1 MRRYAFEGIHVL
13 DFSWVGVGPITTKYL
28 ADNGADVI
36 RVESALRIDVLRIA
50 PPWKDGQPG
59 VNNSQFFASYNT
71 SKKGITLD
79 LNQPKARE
87 LVRRLVPW
95 ADVVGESF
103 TPKAMRKWE
112 LDYEHLKQI
121 KPDLVMFSTC
131 MQGQTGPHAMYAGF
145 GQLMSALSG
154 FYHVSGYAE
163 GEPPAPPYGA
173 YSDFV
178 APRFLTS
185 ALLAALDYRRRT
197 GRGQYIDMSQYEAA
211 LHNLAPALIDYFATG
226 RVLGPQANRSPRFAP
241 HGAYRCRDEDG
252 AERWIAI
259 AVANDREWNEML
271 RVLGNPAGDGRFA
284 AMGQRLANAEELD
297 QFVGRLVREHD
308 AMALT
313 EKLQAAGVAAYPV
326 QNCVD
331 LHHDENLEA
340 FGFWHWLDHK
350 EMGPSPYEGLQHR
363 LSRTPGELRSAA
375 PALGQHNQEVLGG
388 MLGLSNAEIEQLKN
402 EMVIL

>member
-1 MRRYAFEGIHVL
+1 
-13 DFSWVGVGPITTKYL
+13 

-36 RVESALRIDVLRIA
+36 RVESASRIDVLRIA

-59 VNNSQFFASYNT
+59 INNSQFFASFNT
-71 SKKGITLD
+71 SKKGVTLD

-103 TPKAMRKWE
+103 TPRAMRKWE

-131 MQGQTGPHAMYAGF
+131 MQGQTGPNAMYPGF

-154 FYHVSGYAE
+154 FYHISGYAE
-163 GEPPAPPYGA
+163 GEPPSPPYGA

-178 APRFLTS
+178 APRFLT
-185 ALLAALDYRRRT
+185 AVLIAALDYRRRT
-197 GRGQYIDMSQYEAA
+197 GRGQHIDMSQYEVA
-211 LHNLAPALIDYFATG
+211 LHNLAPALIDYFASG

-241 HGAYRCRDEDG
+241 HGAYRCRDESD

-271 RVLGNPAGDGRFA
+271 RVLGNPAGNGRFA
-284 AMGQRLANAEELD
+284 TMAARLANAQELD
-297 QFVGRLVREHD
+297 EFVGRLVRERD

-326 QNCVD
+326 QNCLD
-331 LHHDENLEA
+331 LHDDENLEA

-350 EMGPSPYEGLQHR
+350 EMGSSPYEGLQHR

-375 PALGQHNQEVLGG
+375 PLLGQHTEEVLRG
-388 MLGLSNAEIEQLKN
+388 MLGLSDAEIEQL
-402 EMVIL
+402 

>member
-1 MRRYAFEGIHVL
+1 MRRYALEGIHVL

-36 RVESALRIDVLRIA
+36 RVESASRVDVLRIA

-59 VNNSQFFASYNT
+59 INNSQFFASYNT
-71 SKKGITLD
+71 SKKGVTLD

-131 MQGQTGPHAMYAGF
+131 MQGQTGPNAMYPGF

-154 FYHVSGYAE
+154 YYHISGYGE
-163 GEPPAPPYGA
+163 GEPPSPPYGA

-178 APRFLTS
+178 APRFLTA
-185 ALLAALDYRRRT
+185 ALIAALDYRRRT
-197 GRGQYIDMSQYEAA
+197 GRGQYIDMSQYECA

-226 RVLGPQANRSPRFAP
+226 RVLGPQANRSPRFA
-241 HGAYRCRDEDG
+241 
-252 AERWIAI
+252 
-259 AVANDREWNEML
+259 
-271 RVLGNPAGDGRFA
+271 
-284 AMGQRLANAEELD
+284 
-297 QFVGRLVREHD
+297 
-308 AMALT
+308 
-313 EKLQAAGVAAYPV
+313 
-326 QNCVD
+326 
-331 LHHDENLEA
+331 
-340 FGFWHWLDHK
+340 
-350 EMGPSPYEGLQHR
+350 
-363 LSRTPGELRSAA
+363 
-375 PALGQHNQEVLGG
+375 
-388 MLGLSNAEIEQLKN
+388 
-402 EMVIL
+402 